1 MNPESQPEQQP
12 RKKRGP
18 KPKYDDEFRRKA
30 VEQMKTCSNVT
41 ELARQLGIRRK
52 WLYYWRD
59 EASGRVSEPR
69 ATGESKP
76 ATSSEDREKKRI
88 AELERLVARQALE
101 IDFFKGALLRIE
113 GKRRKREQ
121 ISGTPSTSKSGK

>member
-1 MNPESQPEQQP
+1 MPKRKVGRP
-12 RKKRGP
+12 RKF
-18 KPKYDDEFRRKA
+18 DDEFRRNA
-30 VEQMKTCSNVT
+30 LEQMNKSTNVA

-59 EASGRVSEPR
+59 EAMGRVSEPR
-69 ATGESKP
+69 EKAEAKP
-76 ATSSEDREKKRI
+76 GTIPDNRDKKRL

-113 GKRRKREQ
+113 EKRRKREQ
-121 ISGTPSTSKSGK
+121 TSGTPSTSKSGK